1 VKQVQGIAGMIAGG
15 ATVVV
20 AVQPALAAPVLV
32 TGVELNPNGNGINLV
47 LQTQKGE
54 RPQVFA
60 VNRGTTWTADLTNT
74 QLKVP
79 GGTFQQANPV
89 PGINLVTVKAVD
101 PNNVRVTVVGQ
112 GAAPAGQV
120 VRPETGGVVL
130 SLTPSTAKQTAYVA
144 TGKPLPAPKGVPTAA
159 PTTTATKPAG
169 ASVNQPPTVSVQP
182 IAVPPPEASTTS
194 GSQFSTAPSSPR
206 PALAAPLP
214 SQPSTLAQ
222 VPMPSVPSSGVSNPA
237 LPAGPLQSPP
247 STIPPM
253 LPRAVPPPV
262 GDISVSQ
269 LDASAATIDLG
280 TAQRIPR
287 LVLRDAPVREV
298 LSLLARAANLNLAW
312 SSPPAAQG
320 GQGAIPEPTITLDIE
335 NEAVQDVFNHVLRV
349 TCVPVTASAGAG
361 LSGTGPQC
369 AALEA
374 NLVGRTI
381 FVGPKLP
388 DAARNVISRT
398 LRLNQASV
406 IDAAAFLAIQGAE
419 TRQFIP
425 SQKTLQSATPQGG
438 GPTITTETI
447 TDPKVVTVKVEGGQ
461 SPAVLQGL
469 SVSTDPRLNT
479 VTLTGIPRKVE
490 IATALLTQ
498 LDARKRQV
506 VVNVK
511 VIDVTLLN
519 NEQFSTSFSFG
530 VGDQWFTVDGGQ
542 AYFNFG
548 NYRPPTNAEAQNS
561 LTAPTTAGITY
572 PTTNGSSQPFFDA
585 PRYNAPFGDSPPAAG
600 ITGQPPAIGSV
611 PNARPPFGTN
621 GNPFQPGITQIQG
634 NQITFG
640 LPGFFQWP
648 SKFLASLQARIIS
661 GNAKILTDPN
671 LTIQEGE
678 TGTVNVTQDVVTQV
692 TTQFVDTV
700 SGTRQVTQPTI
711 GQAGLQLGVAIDR
724 IDDNGFVTLRVNPN
738 ISAPIRQ
745 ENTGSGS
752 FVTLLARRSVESGR
766 IRLRDGQTLILSGVI
781 QDQDRST
788 VRKVPILG
796 DIPLLGAL
804 FRSNERENQRNEVI
818 VLLTPRIMDDNQTST
833 FGYGYV
839 PGPAVRQVI
848 DQSNRTPR

>member
-1 VKQVQGIAGMIAGG
+1 MIAGG

-20 AVQPALAAPVLV
+20 AVQPAFAAPVLV

-130 SLTPSTAKQTAYVA
+130 SLSPSTAKQTAYAA

-169 ASVNQPPTVSVQP
+169 TSVNQPPTVSVQP
-182 IAVPPPEASTTS
+182 IAVPPPEVSTTS

-312 SSPPAAQG
+312 SSPPATQG

-511 VIDVTLLN
+511 IIDVNLRN
-519 NEQFSTSFSFG
+519 REDFSTSFSFG
-530 VGDQWFTVDGGQ
+530 VGDQWFTVDGGA

-548 NYRPPTNAEAQNS
+548 NYRPPTNLEAQRS
-561 LTAPTTAGITY
+561 LVAPTVGGINY
-572 PTTNGSSQPFFDA
+572 PTSNFGA
-585 PRYNAPFGDSPPAAG
+585 VAPFVDVPRNSPFGNPTPATG
-600 ITGQPPAIGSV
+600 ILGTPTPSAIGR
-611 PNARPPFGTN
+611 APFGTN
-621 GNPFQPGITQIQG
+621 GNPFAPGVTEFTPG
-634 NQITFG
+634 TPPTATSPGTPPTFTFA

-648 SKFLASLQARIIS
+648 QKFLASLQAQIVS
-661 GNAKILTDPN
+661 GNAKILTDPS

-678 TGTVNVTQDVVTQV
+678 TSTVRLTQNVVTNI
-692 TTQFVDTV
+692 TTDTTS
-700 SGTRQVTQPTI
+700 SGGVVLNTTKIEQTP
-711 GQAGLQLGVAIDR
+711 AGLTLGLAIDR
-724 IDDNGFVTLRVNPN
+724 IDDNGFITLRVNPK
-738 ISAPIRQ
+738 ISAPADVF
-745 ENTGSGS
+745 NTGNGV
-752 FVTLLARRSVESGR
+752 VTLLAEREVQSGR
-766 IRLRDGQTLILSGVI
+766 IRLRDGQTLILSGI
-781 QDQDRST
+781 ISDSDRST

>member
-1 VKQVQGIAGMIAGG
+1 
-15 ATVVV
+15 
-20 AVQPALAAPVLV
+20 
-32 TGVELNPNGNGINLV
+32 
-47 LQTQKGE
+47 
-54 RPQVFA
+54 
-60 VNRGTTWTADLTNT
+60 
-74 QLKVP
+74 
-79 GGTFQQANPV
+79 
-89 PGINLVTVKAVD
+89 
-101 PNNVRVTVVGQ
+101 
-112 GAAPAGQV
+112 
-120 VRPETGGVVL
+120 
-130 SLTPSTAKQTAYVA
+130 
-144 TGKPLPAPKGVPTAA
+144 
-159 PTTTATKPAG
+159 
-169 ASVNQPPTVSVQP
+169 
-182 IAVPPPEASTTS
+182 
-194 GSQFSTAPSSPR
+194 
-206 PALAAPLP
+206 
-214 SQPSTLAQ
+214 
-222 VPMPSVPSSGVSNPA
+222 
-237 LPAGPLQSPP
+237 
-247 STIPPM
+247 
-253 LPRAVPPPV
+253 
-262 GDISVSQ
+262 
-269 LDASAATIDLG
+269 
-280 TAQRIPR
+280 
-287 LVLRDAPVREV
+287 
-298 LSLLARAANLNLAW
+298 
-312 SSPPAAQG
+312 
-320 GQGAIPEPTITLDIE
+320 
-335 NEAVQDVFNHVLRV
+335 
-349 TCVPVTASAGAG
+349 
-361 LSGTGPQC
+361 
-369 AALEA
+369 
-374 NLVGRTI
+374 
-381 FVGPKLP
+381 
-388 DAARNVISRT
+388 
-398 LRLNQASV
+398 
-406 IDAAAFLAIQGAE
+406 
-419 TRQFIP
+419 
-425 SQKTLQSATPQGG
+425 
-438 GPTITTETI
+438 
-447 TDPKVVTVKVEGGQ
+447 
-461 SPAVLQGL
+461 LQGL

-600 ITGQPPAIGSV
+600 ITGEPPAIGSV

-745 ENTGSGS
+745 EDTGNGS

-804 FRSNERENQRNEVI
+804 FRSNQRENQRNEVI